1 MTTATGRRCHA
12 SQPERS
18 QGSSSDRW
26 RPLTVDRLKPL
37 HLALVGG
44 DPLVRHREVEA
55 LVPLLLSRGIHVQI
69 VTSAFRQMPGEWK
82 DRPHLTVSVSIDGL
96 QAEHDVRRA
105 PATYERILKN
115 IANQRVNIHTTV
127 TGQMM
132 KQPGYLRR
140 FLEFWTP
147 RAEIKKVWLSL
158 FTPQVGDKLPEIL
171 TPRERTQ
178 VIADLLELRK
188 EFRKLEMPES
198 LIRQFSTPPR
208 RPEDC
213 VFALTTKVLSADLET
228 KVTPCQ
234 YGGNPD
240 CSSCGCM
247 ASMGM
252 AAVAAHKIGGVFPIK
267 PLFWG
272 IHPYRPTMGPLRPA
286 RAAQGARVEGAA
298 VATPSDCEGTE
309 RWPSSAPYSFPRSSS
324 SRRPSLPRR
333 IASSSRRRPGR
344 LRFLPYCRER
354 NLASGV
360 TRTGRGASRVR
371 PAHLPPC

>member
-1 MTTATGRRCHA
+1 MKA
-12 SQPERS
+12 SEIVRAWGKILKGVQPALSIEITKECPLHCPGCYAYDDSHLGGGVTLRS
-18 QGSSSDRW
+18 LNDRKGQA
-26 RPLTVDRLKPL
+26 LIDGVLETVDRLKPL

-208 RPEDC
+208 RPQDC

-272 IHPYRPTMGPLRPA
+272 SI
-286 RAAQGARVEGAA
+286 
-298 VATPSDCEGTE
+298 
-309 RWPSSAPYSFPRSSS
+309 
-324 SRRPSLPRR
+324 R
-333 IASSSRRRPGR
+333 IGQLWTRPGQ
-344 LRFLPYCRER
+344 
-354 NLASGV
+354 
-360 TRTGRGASRVR
+360 
-371 PAHLPPC
+371 PAPPKAPELKVLQ